1 MTLAIEP
8 QIATV
13 GRSDRYISFPAL
25 VTLDNGE
32 LLLAFRSGRNCYRDF
47 PEALNLGYQHPHT
60 DPRSQPWLARSA
72 DGGRTWAIESPPRSF
87 ELMEKDHAQG
97 IAYQDVGFTKL
108 PDGRVMLSV
117 FRWKYT
123 NEAPPADITF
133 GVREEILAEHG
144 SPRGGITYDYRR
156 YQPFRY
162 AYCITPVYSICDPAG
177 RNWTPF
183 KPIDVVDVQ
192 TGKAWCLATRNGGV
206 MLDDRTV
213 GWPFYSGFDPA
224 TPRFNG
230 CHMLKYDL
238 NADQWSYVAQ
248 LAAGTED
255 AFMEEPLLH
264 RHPDGRLIGFYRT
277 TSPGYLFSNFSRDN
291 GLTWSLA
298 RQTSVWG
305 HPFAALTIGKD
316 ILLAYGYRR
325 DPMGIRMAWL
335 KNGDPHAFD
344 PQHEIIVRDDGR
356 DDDIG
361 YPALC
366 TTKDGKIILAYY
378 FRSIADDKPERYIAV
393 QEIRMANS
401 MRSEAGQG

>member
-1 MTLAIEP
+1 MTITLDCP
-8 QIATV
+8 LSTLR
-13 GRSDRYISFPAL
+13 RSDRYLSFPAL
-25 VTLDNGE
+25 VTLNNGD

-60 DPRSQPWLARSA
+60 DPRSQPWLARSV
-72 DGGRTWAIESPPRSF
+72 DGGKSWNIEPPPRSF
-87 ELMEKDHAQG
+87 ELLEQDHAQG

-123 NEAPPADITF
+123 NETPPADISF
-133 GVREEILAEHG
+133 APREENLAEHAA
-144 SPRGGITYDYRR
+144 PRGEITYDYRR

-162 AYCITPVYSICDPAG
+162 AYCITPVYSICDPDG

-183 KPIDVVDVQ
+183 KPIEVVDES
-192 TGKAWCLATRNGGV
+192 TGKTWCLATRNGGV
-206 MLDDRTV
+206 MLDGRNV
-213 GWPFYSGFDPA
+213 GWPFYGGFDPA

-230 CHMLKYDL
+230 CQLFKYDIQT
-238 NADQWSYVAQ
+238 DHWSYETQ
-248 LAAGTED
+248 LAAGTAD

-277 TSPGYLFSNFSRDN
+277 SSPGYMFSNTSNDN
-291 GLTWSLA
+291 GQTWTPA
-298 RQTSVWG
+298 RQTHVWG
-305 HPFAALTIGKD
+305 HPFAALNIGKD

-325 DPMGIRMAWL
+325 DPMGIRASLL

-344 PQHEIIVRDDGR
+344 PNREIILRSDGR

-361 YPALC
+361 YPTLC
-366 TTKDGKIILAYY
+366 TRSDGTIILAYY
-378 FRSIADDKPERYIAV
+378 YRSTSDTAPERYIAI
-393 QEIRMANS
+393 QEVRLA
-401 MRSEAGQG
+401 